1 MQNIWTKLLETAIHA
16 PSPHNVQPWRVKIIN
31 ETEAELY
38 IDSRRT
44 LPKED
49 ITGSFIIL
57 TMGLFI
63 EALSISEYKMDAV
76 VGGEGMSESLRSF
89 MLKSFKTVVS
99 SYGASDLEI
108 NIGVETELTIALRH
122 LCFEN
127 RELCETIFGSETP
140 PMIFQYNAADYLIET
155 SPDGELLFSIVR
167 FTGAAPKIRYNLRDL
182 GGTFSSK
189 K

>member
-1 MQNIWTKLLETAIHA
+1 MVSLFRQTIA
-16 PSPHNVQPWRVKIIN
+16 P
-31 ETEAELY
+31 A
-38 IDSRRT
+38 SRRT
-44 LPKED
+44 RLSLYEHAALDAVDVGKNVLAD
-49 ITGSFIIL
+49 ARSSFKTNYGENLIKSWL
-57 TMGLFI
+57 DNTT
-63 EALSISEYKMDAV
+63 LSLSEYKMDAV

-140 PMIFQYNAADYLIET
+140 PMIFNTTRLI
-155 SPDGELLFSIVR
+155 I
-167 FTGAAPKIRYNLRDL
+167 
-182 GGTFSSK
+182 
-189 K
+189 